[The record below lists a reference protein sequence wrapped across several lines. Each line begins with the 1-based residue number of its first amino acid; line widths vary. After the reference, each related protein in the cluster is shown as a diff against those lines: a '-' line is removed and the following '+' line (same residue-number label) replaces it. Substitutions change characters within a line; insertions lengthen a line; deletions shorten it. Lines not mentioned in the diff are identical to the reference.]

1 MAAIVRKQPAYSQR
15 IYIKLQRAS
24 AKIEVLCLRK
34 RKGRAK
40 MLTIYIRK
48 IRIFNLVYKR
58 SEIRRY
64 KKLESISKLGT
75 SSS

>member
-1 MAAIVRKQPAYSQR
+1 MAAIVKKQPAYSQR

-40 MLTIYIRK
+40 MVTIYIRK
-48 IRIFNLVYKR
+48 RRIFNLVYKQ
-58 SEIRRY
+58 SEIRWY
-64 KKLESISKLGT
+64 KKLESIFKLGI

>member
-1 MAAIVRKQPAYSQR
+1 MAAIVKKQPAYSQW

-24 AKIEVLCLRK
+24 AKIEVLYLRK

-58 SEIRRY
+58 SEIRWY
-64 KKLESISKLGT
+64 KKLESIFKLGT